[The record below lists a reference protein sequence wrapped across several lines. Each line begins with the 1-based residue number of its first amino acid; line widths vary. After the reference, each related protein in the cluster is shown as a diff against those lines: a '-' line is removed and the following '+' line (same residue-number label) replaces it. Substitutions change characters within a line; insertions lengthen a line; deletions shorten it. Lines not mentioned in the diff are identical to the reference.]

1 MRPARTLPARQ
12 GGLSLAEVLAATV
25 LLAMTVIPAS
35 EALRT
40 ALRAAES
47 SEEQTVHE
55 YRMRG
60 KLEEVLAEPFA
71 MLAANAAGPATASV
85 YSDPPG
91 SSVRRLVF
99 IAPYDA
105 DNADSDGDP
114 FTGGEPGLLW
124 IEVRLEGR
132 AAAVQTL
139 KADK

>member
-60 KLEEVLAEPFA
+60 KLEEV
-71 MLAANAAGPATASV
+71 LAANAAGPATASV